1 MFHSPIRSEGS
12 LTGRLLRRAM
22 LTGALAISIA
32 GTAAAQGR
40 GAPDSFA
47 DLAERLLP
55 AVVNISTTQNPQ
67 QSNNNQPNQPP
78 NRREREQGPQAP
90 QVPPGSPFEEF
101 FKDFFDRQQRG
112 GNRAPRPV
120 MSLGSGFII
129 DPSGIVITNNH
140 VIADADEVKVILQDD
155 TEMTAKVLGR
165 DPKTDVAVLK
175 VEPKAP
181 LPFVRWGNSD
191 KSRVGDWVLAIGNP
205 FGLGGSVT
213 AGILSARG
221 RNIRSGPYD
230 DFFQTD
236 APINKGNSGGP
247 LFNMGG
253 EVIGINTAI
262 FSQSGGSI
270 GIGFSNPSNLVRSV
284 VAQIVEFGRT
294 KRGWLGVRIQTV
306 DEQIAESL
314 GLDKARG
321 ALVAGVTDGGPAEKA
336 KIEPGD
342 VVVSFDGKP
351 VNNMS
356 ALPRIVAET
365 AIGKSVPVEV
375 WRKGKL
381 VKLQVSV
388 GELDESEGQQ
398 VASAPEPKQT
408 PAPTRNERSLDT
420 LGLKVAPITP
430 DLRKRFNLKDDAK
443 GVVVTDVNDSS
454 PAGKVDLRPGDIIVQ
469 VGSDSVTTA
478 EDVLAR
484 VKESQDAK
492 KRSVLFGIERG
503 GDLEFKAVPFRG

>member
-1 MFHSPIRSEGS
+1 MFQSPIR
-12 LTGRLLRRAM
+12 TPGRLRRLA
-22 LTGALAISIA
+22 LTGALVAALA
-32 GTAAAQGR
+32 GTASAQAR
-40 GAPDSFA
+40 SAPESFA
-47 DLAERLLP
+47 DLAEKLLP

-67 QSNNNQPNQPP
+67 QAKNNEGGNPP
-78 NRREREQGPQAP
+78 PGRRSEQAPP

-112 GNRAPRPV
+112 NRAPRPI

-129 DPSGIVITNNH
+129 DPSGIVVTNNH

-155 TEMTAKVLGR
+155 TEMPAKVLGR

-181 LPFVRWGNSD
+181 LPFVKWGDSD

-247 LFNMGG
+247 LFNMNG

-262 FSQSGGSI
+262 FSQTGGSI
-270 GIGFSNPSNLVRSV
+270 GIGFSNPSNLVRAV

-306 DEQIAESL
+306 TDEIAESL
-314 GLDKARG
+314 GMDKARG
-321 ALVAGVTDGGPAEKA
+321 ALVAGITENGPAEKA

-365 AIGKSVPVEV
+365 SIGKNVPVEV

-381 VKLQVSV
+381 VRLQVSV
-388 GELDESEGQQ
+388 GELDESDGQQ

-408 PAPTRNERSLDT
+408 PAPTRNERSLET

-443 GVVVTDVNDSS
+443 GVVVTDVGSSS
-454 PAGKVDLRPGDIIVQ
+454 PAGKVDLRPGDVIVQ
-469 VGSDSVTTA
+469 VGSDSVATP
-478 EDVLAR
+478 EEVLAR